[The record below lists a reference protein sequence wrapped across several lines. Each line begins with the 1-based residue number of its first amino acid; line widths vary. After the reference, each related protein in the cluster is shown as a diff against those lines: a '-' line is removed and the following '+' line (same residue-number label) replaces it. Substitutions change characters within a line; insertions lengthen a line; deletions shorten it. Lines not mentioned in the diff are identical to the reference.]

1 LRRKPSRLKIKLI
14 HRLQTLAGQKDQTR
28 EKGQSLLPPKPLSR
42 MLIIFIVMLRGKSCP
57 KKSSGSQTLCA
68 KIEIFE
74 RALVFN
80 GTNDDNFLYCL
91 PDNIEISVCREIA
104 KIMGFL
110 NLEDGLSILS
120 KDDLADS
127 LAFNSIKV

>member
-1 LRRKPSRLKIKLI
+1 
-14 HRLQTLAGQKDQTR
+14 
-28 EKGQSLLPPKPLSR
+28 
-42 MLIIFIVMLRGKSCP
+42 
-57 KKSSGSQTLCA
+57 
-68 KIEIFE
+68 
-74 RALVFN
+74 VFN